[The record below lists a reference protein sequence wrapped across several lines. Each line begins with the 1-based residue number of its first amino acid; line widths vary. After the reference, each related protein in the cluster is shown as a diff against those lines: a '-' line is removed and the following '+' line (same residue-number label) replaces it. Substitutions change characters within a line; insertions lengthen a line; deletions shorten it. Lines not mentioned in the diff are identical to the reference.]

1 LKEEEEEEKEERR
14 DFHQPEEAMG
24 ENNNNHGLIDYIDTK
39 PKCCHLKKLTC
50 KGTFAAGV
58 YQRV

>member
-24 ENNNNHGLIDYIDTK
+24 ENINNHLTK
-39 PKCCHLKKLTC
+39 
-50 KGTFAAGV
+50 
-58 YQRV
+58 

>member
-24 ENNNNHGLIDYIDTK
+24 ENIHNHGLINNKDTK
-39 PKCCHLKKLTC
+39 EKCRQLKKIDL
-50 KGTFAAGV
+50 
-58 YQRV
+58 